1 MTVMTR
7 AVARLLLM
15 PSWMIAAAVLV
26 KGYTDTG
33 DGFSAG
39 VIAALGVLIQ
49 FLAFGPEATADLPP
63 VRFAREI
70 TLTGL
75 LLSLA
80 VAFLPVL
87 WGEAPMTHFPRPGEE
102 VTHFGTLE
110 ILTAVVFD
118 IGVCLLVFGFM
129 LGVVDLIARLSM
141 RMEPTERER

>member
-7 AVARLLLM
+7 AAARLLLM

-49 FLAFGPEATADLPP
+49 FLAFGPDAAADMLP
-63 VRFAREI
+63 VRLGREI

-75 LLSLA
+75 LISLA
-80 VAFLPVL
+80 VAFAPVL
-87 WGEAPMTHFPRPGEE
+87 WGEAPMTHYPRPGEE
-102 VTHFGTLE
+102 VAHFGTLE
-110 ILTAVVFD
+110 ILTAVGFD
-118 IGVCLLVFGFM
+118 VGVCLLVFGFM
-129 LGVVDLIARLSM
+129 VGVVDLIARHSV
-141 RMEPTERER
+141 RMETTERER

>member
-49 FLAFGPEATADLPP
+49 FLTFGPDVAGDLPP

-70 TLTGL
+70 TLAGL
-75 LLSLA
+75 FVSLA
-80 VAFLPVL
+80 VAFAPVL
-87 WGEAPMTHFPRPGEE
+87 WGAAPMTHYPRPGEH
-102 VTHFGTLE
+102 VTHVGALE
-110 ILTAVVFD
+110 ILTAVGFD
-118 IGVCLLVFGFM
+118 VGVCLLVFGFM
-129 LGVVDLIARLSM
+129 VGVVDLIARLAV
-141 RMEPTERER
+141 RTETTERER